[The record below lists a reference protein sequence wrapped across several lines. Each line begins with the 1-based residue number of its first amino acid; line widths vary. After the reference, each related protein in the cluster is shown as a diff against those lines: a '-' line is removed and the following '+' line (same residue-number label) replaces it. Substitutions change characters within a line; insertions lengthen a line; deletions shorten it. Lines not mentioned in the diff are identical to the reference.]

1 MENNDFRDDP
11 SLRIKS
17 LRRYKVNLVR
27 GSRAKLPDQGEY
39 FFELVTTQHGNMLIL
54 HSQALMCA
62 VPEHIKM
69 NVIPNLEFCAFIKL
83 ASFFENECI
92 LTTTS
97 ASSTRSSQH

>member
-11 SLRIKS
+11 SLSIKS
-17 LRRYKVNLVR
+17 LRWYKVNLVR

-54 HSQALMCA
+54 HSQALMCSTRTY
-62 VPEHIKM
+62 
-69 NVIPNLEFCAFIKL
+69 VIPNLEFCAFINL